1 MLRYRAH
8 KGPVKA
14 GRPFGRHVGRQGGR
28 LNPALVRRLNVAK
41 VFHALRLA
49 GGATQAELA
58 ARTGLDPATI
68 SAVVRQLREDG
79 WIVATAAPPV
89 ERRGRPPMRLEIDPA
104 AGMLVGARLEPGV
117 VRVLAATL
125 EGTPVKNWQGP
136 AGEDPDAAVA
146 DLGKAVDALL
156 DDLGAGWED
165 VKAVGVGIPALV
177 ARGGHLAFG
186 PNLGWRDVPMRERL
200 TALWPVP
207 VAVDNDT
214 KAAALAEK
222 LFGRAQSARDFVMI
236 AGHSGIGGALYLGER
251 LVRGSGGFAGEI
263 GHVTAVPGGRH
274 CACGDRGCL
283 EAYLAERAVVEQL
296 RDRSVAVGSYREA
309 GPACAAGDAAALAL
323 LGELGDLLGRVLAD
337 IVDLLDPELI
347 VLGGSMSH
355 VVPFLLPA
363 VERRLEQPALTG
375 VRSPCR
381 VVASQLGP
389 EAVTMGGVALAL
401 ETVLGLPAWW
411 EDPDAVPAGEAAD

>member
-1 MLRYRAH
+1 M
-8 KGPVKA
+8 
-14 GRPFGRHVGRQGGR
+14 GRKGGR
-28 LNPALVRRLNVAK
+28 LNPALVRRLNVAR

-49 GGATQAELA
+49 GGATQAELV
-58 ARTGLDPATI
+58 ARTGLDPATV
-68 SAVVRQLREDG
+68 SAVVRQLRADG
-79 WIVATAAPPV
+79 WLVATAAPYP

-104 AGMLVGARLEPGV
+104 AGLLVGARVEPGV

-125 EGTPVKNWQGP
+125 DGQPVRNWQGP

-146 DLGKAVDALL
+146 DLGRAVDALL
-156 DDLGAGWED
+156 GELGVDWTA
-165 VKAVGVGIPALV
+165 VKAVGVGVPALV

-200 TALWPVP
+200 AGLWPVP
-207 VAVDNDT
+207 VVVDNDT

-222 LFGRAQSARDFVMI
+222 LFGTAQHARDFVMI

-263 GHVTAVPGGRH
+263 GHVTAVPGGRR

-296 RDRSVAVGSYREA
+296 RDRAVDVANYREA
-309 GPACAAGDAAALAL
+309 AQACADGDPAALGL
-323 LGELGDLLGRVLAD
+323 LAELGDLLGRVLAD
-337 IVDLLDPELI
+337 LVDLLDPELI
-347 VLGGSMSH
+347 VLGGSMTH
-355 VVPFLLPA
+355 VVPYLLPA
-363 VERRLEQPALTG
+363 VARRLEQPALTG
-375 VRSPCR
+375 VRPPCR
-381 VVASQLGP
+381 VVASQFGP

-401 ETVLGLPAWW
+401 EAVLGLPAWW
-411 EDPDAVPAGEAAD
+411 EDPDAVPAGDGAG

>member
-1 MLRYRAH
+1 M
-8 KGPVKA
+8 
-14 GRPFGRHVGRQGGR
+14 GRQGGR

-49 GGATQAELA
+49 GRATQAELV
-58 ARTGLDPATI
+58 ARTGLDPATV
-68 SAVVRQLREDG
+68 SAVVRQLRADG
-79 WIVATAAPPV
+79 WLVATAAPSS
-89 ERRGRPPMRLEIDPA
+89 ERRGRPPMRLEIDPG
-104 AGMLVGARLEPGV
+104 AGMLLGARLEPGV

-136 AGEDPDAAVA
+136 AGEEPEAAVA
-146 DLGKAVDALL
+146 DLGRAVDALL
-156 DDLGAGWED
+156 DELGVGWAA

-200 TALWPVP
+200 AALWPVP

-222 LFGRAQSARDFVMI
+222 LFGAAQHARDFVMI

-251 LVRGSGGFAGEI
+251 LVRGSGGFAGEV
-263 GHVTAVPGGRH
+263 GHVTAVPGGRP

-296 RDRSVAVGSYREA
+296 RDRSVAVDSYREA
-309 GPACAAGDAAALAL
+309 ARACAHGDPAALGL
-323 LGELGDLLGRVLAD
+323 LEELGDMLGLVLAD
-337 IVDLLDPELI
+337 LVDLLDPELI
-347 VLGGSMSH
+347 VLGGSMTH
-355 VVPFLLPA
+355 VVPYLLPA
-363 VERRLEQPALTG
+363 VARRLEQPALTG

-411 EDPDAVPAGEAAD
+411 EDPDAVPAGEGAD

>member
-1 MLRYRAH
+1 
-8 KGPVKA
+8 
-14 GRPFGRHVGRQGGR
+14 VGRQGGR

-49 GGATQAELA
+49 GGATQTELV
-58 ARTGLDPATI
+58 ARTGLDPATV
-68 SAVVRQLREDG
+68 SAVVRQLRADG
-79 WIVATAAPPV
+79 WLVATTAPSS
-89 ERRGRPPMRLEIDPA
+89 ERRGRPPMRLEIDPD
-104 AGMLVGARLEPGV
+104 AGVLLGARLEPGV

-125 EGTPVKNWQGP
+125 DGTPLRKWQGP
-136 AGEDPDAAVA
+136 AGDDPDAAVA
-146 DLGKAVDALL
+146 GLGRGVDALL
-156 DDLGAGWED
+156 AELGVGWPA

-200 TALWPVP
+200 AALWPVP

-222 LFGRAQSARDFVMI
+222 LFGTAQHARDFVVI

-251 LVRGSGGFAGEI
+251 LVRGSGGFAGEV
-263 GHVTAVPGGRH
+263 GHVTAVPGGRP

-296 RDRSVAVGSYREA
+296 RERSVDVTSYRGAAE
-309 GPACAAGDAAALAL
+309 ACAAGDAAALAL
-323 LGELGDLLGRVLAD
+323 LDELGDMLGRVLAD
-337 IVDLLDPELI
+337 LVDLLDPELI
-347 VLGGSMSH
+347 VLGGSMTH
-355 VVPFLLPA
+355 VVPYLLPA
-363 VERRLEQPALTG
+363 VARRLSEPALTG
-375 VRSPCR
+375 VRSPCQ

-411 EDPDAVPAGEAAD
+411 EDPDLVTLEG